1 MKQCLILLVLLCLHF
16 ASMASG
22 KVSLRFFLDAGGT
35 PFYCVLLD
43 NDTVVSPSRLGL
55 MTETDSLCSSFQ
67 LENVSEKDFDEA
79 VVLPWGAN
87 KNIVNRNHEVRYDL
101 RHLPTNNLISLVF
114 KVFDNSVA
122 FRYIANDS
130 IVDEFTEMAI
140 NGSPAAFWSWA
151 DYNTYEKEYYHTR
164 LDDAPWSAFP
174 LVLRYDNGTHVAL
187 RESAVICYPDGTLK
201 NTGANRL
208 RVVLTPPS
216 SEVARSHNNTS
227 SPWRIITVTRS
238 ASEMA
243 NDNTPLCLA
252 PPHAEGAYCGKPMTY
267 VGIWWEYH
275 LGVSEWAEGERHGAT
290 TEKAMRYID
299 FAAEHNVGGVRVE
312 GWNKGWAKWGDT
324 DFVTPADDYD
334 IERIADYAREK
345 NVRLIMHHETGGDI
359 LNYESRLDSAF
370 AFCKRLGINDVKTG
384 HAGIIPNGLNH
395 HSKNV
400 VTHFEKVVATA
411 ARYGIA
417 LDMHEP
423 VGLCAMERTYPNL
436 MTREGVRGMEWE
448 AWSNGN
454 TPRHNATLPFTR
466 GLAGPM
472 DYTPGI
478 FDILFENAPV
488 RQRWNCDE
496 ETMRSAKVHSTVA
509 HQLALMVTLYSPWV
523 MAADCIDN
531 YEEHPMFAFVEMLNP
546 DYDESVVLQGEIG
559 EFVVVARR
567 TGSTW
572 YVAAVTNDEEREL
585 VLPLDFISDTAH
597 EAFLFLDG
605 DDADYETNPLSFSV
619 EQREVG
625 KGEVLRLRL
634 ARGGGCAIVIK

>member
-1 MKQCLILLVLLCLHF
+1 
-16 ASMASG
+16 
-22 KVSLRFFLDAGGT
+22 
-35 PFYCVLLD
+35 
-43 NDTVVSPSRLGL
+43 
-55 MTETDSLCSSFQ
+55 
-67 LENVSEKDFDEA
+67 
-79 VVLPWGAN
+79 
-87 KNIVNRNHEVRYDL
+87 
-101 RHLPTNNLISLVF
+101 
-114 KVFDNSVA
+114 
-122 FRYIANDS
+122 
-130 IVDEFTEMAI
+130 
-140 NGSPAAFWSWA
+140 
-151 DYNTYEKEYYHTR
+151 
-164 LDDAPWSAFP
+164 
-174 LVLRYDNGTHVAL
+174 
-187 RESAVICYPDGTLK
+187 
-201 NTGANRL
+201 
-208 RVVLTPPS
+208 
-216 SEVARSHNNTS
+216 
-227 SPWRIITVTRS
+227 
-238 ASEMA
+238 
-243 NDNTPLCLA
+243 
-252 PPHAEGAYCGKPMTY
+252 
-267 VGIWWEYH
+267 
-275 LGVSEWAEGERHGAT
+275 
-290 TEKAMRYID
+290 MRYID
-299 FAAEHNVGGVRVE
+299 FAAEHNVGGVLVE

-334 IERIADYAREK
+334 IERVADYAREK

-559 EFVVVARR
+559 EFIVVARR